1 MTDISVEFHYFSL
14 VTLFLLASVKNVQ
27 QKISYSLRV
36 LAEVNQWQIQITG
49 FFNSFMMEVP
59 IKELNGVTVKTLL
72 L

>member
-36 LAEVNQWQIQITG
+36 LAEVNQWQIHDGGPYKRVKWSHSQNT
-49 FFNSFMMEVP
+49 SFM
-59 IKELNGVTVKTLL
+59 KF
-72 L
+72 